1 MSLFGSTP
9 PDSEPAKAATPIR
22 SRSGGLFD
30 DDDDSHSRQH
40 TKKAS
45 SNSLFAD
52 DDAGNDSPWDMPTP
66 RKQQSRA
73 DMIRNLL
80 PAGDVPDSYIE
91 TFDTVV
97 RLDGGSGRVGSSGV
111 AKLFA
116 SANVGSESESRIKSI
131 IKTIGDDVSLGR
143 GEFNVLLALVG
154 LAQEGEVVSLDG
166 VDERRRSKLTIL
178 PSDAPLFPLCPSN
191 TQFIP
196 REQLARLPSL
206 QRAACHP
213 SHSRQAAP
221 RLL

>member
-9 PDSEPAKAATPIR
+9 PDSEPATAATPIR
-22 SRSGGLFD
+22 SRGGGGGGGLFD
-30 DDDDSHSRQH
+30 DDDDSRPKQH

-52 DDAGNDSPWDMPTP
+52 DDAGGNDSPWDMPTP

-91 TFDTVV
+91 TFDTIV
-97 RLDGGSGRVGSSGV
+97 RLDGSNGRVRSSGV
-111 AKLFA
+111 TKLFA
-116 SANVGSESESRIKSI
+116 GANIGTEAETRIKSI
-131 IKTIGDDVSLGR
+131 IKTGGDDVALGR

-166 VDERRRSKLTIL
+166 VDERRRSK
-178 PSDAPLFPLCPSN
+178 F
-191 TQFIP
+191 
-196 REQLARLPSL
+196 
-206 QRAACHP
+206 
-213 SHSRQAAP
+213 
-221 RLL
+221 